1 MDEREVN
8 QEYEECRICETVATT
23 QPTPHPVYTDNY
35 GNAVVQMNAV
45 VIGGNG
51 LNS

>member
-1 MDEREVN
+1 MEDREVN
-8 QEYEECRICETVATT
+8 QEQVECKICNDVAET
-23 QPTPHPVYTDNY
+23 QPTPHPVYTDGY
-35 GNAVVQMNAV
+35 GNSVTQMNAV